1 MDEKTRSLVRK
12 GGYRLLFLTVIS
24 VLLVFAGSEI
34 AFFFQ
39 KENTDRAPEVIELT
53 IPEGT
58 SAQIASGQT
67 VQSIPDSMVFV
78 VGDVL
83 VVKNNDTSDHQ
94 LGPLW
99 IPAKSSASLDMSK
112 ADNYAYTCSFQPGN
126 YLGLD
131 VRPPTTVWTRMQA
144 MLLAAPATAVFLFVY
159 SLLVFPLD
167 GKKKGSKESNEKLVR
182 G

>member
-1 MDEKTRSLVRK
+1 MDAKTKSLVRK
-12 GGYRLLFLTVIS
+12 GGYRLLLLTVLS

-34 AFFFQ
+34 AFLFQ
-39 KENTDRAPEVIELT
+39 KENTDRAPKVIELV

-67 VQSIPDSMVFV
+67 VQSIPESLVFV

-112 ADNYAYTCSFQPGN
+112 ADNYAYTCSFQPSN
-126 YLGLD
+126 YLGLE

-159 SLLVFPLD
+159 SLIVFPLE
-167 GKKKGSKESNEKLVR
+167 GKKKADGYLREK
-182 G
+182 